1 MNREW
6 PTIQSLYRF
15 RAELF
20 REILRMLDS
29 FRPQIIKHQNNN
41 SNDSNIPG

>member
-41 SNDSNIPG
+41 SNGSNIPG